1 MRQNVPIRGNGAF
14 QGPWVEKLREGQF
27 GQCGMRRDWEDEAR
41 DAAGPGRPFN
51 DLGHK
56 TMRSHGM

>member
-1 MRQNVPIRGNGAF
+1 MFQSGATAHF
-14 QGPWVEKLREGQF
+14 KALGWKNREGQF
-27 GQCGMRRDWEDEAR
+27 GQCGMRRDWEDEAG